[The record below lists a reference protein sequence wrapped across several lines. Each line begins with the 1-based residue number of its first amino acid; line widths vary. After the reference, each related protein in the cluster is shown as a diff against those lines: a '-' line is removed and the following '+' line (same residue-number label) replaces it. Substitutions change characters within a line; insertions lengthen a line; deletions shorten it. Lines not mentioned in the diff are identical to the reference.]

1 MWLSYILKNYQPICT
16 RGINYE
22 KKLLSKIIIGFTI
35 LSLTTIPVVASNYHD
50 TAFDFYFKSIQ
61 GTSVTELREKQDDTS
76 MYMKCNSTTYPYTAF
91 AVGARSEVGARYAMD
106 GGHEYTFYSGT
117 VYKMI
122 NYVYENG
129 YPYGGIKAQRSY
141 SSSYN
146 AKRIMES

>member
-1 MWLSYILKNYQPICT
+1 M
-16 RGINYE
+16 
-22 KKLLSKIIIGFTI
+22 KKLTLSKLIIGITAI
-35 LSLTTIPVVASNYHD
+35 SLFATIPTVASNYHD
-50 TAFDFYFKSIQ
+50 SAFDFYFPSTT
-61 GTSVTELREKQDDTS
+61 GTSVTELREKQDDSS

-129 YPYGGIKAQRSY
+129 YPYGGIKAVSSY

-146 AKRIMES
+146 ANGLWSPDSI

>member
-1 MWLSYILKNYQPICT
+1 M
-16 RGINYE
+16 
-22 KKLLSKIIIGFTI
+22 KKLTLSKLIIGITAI
-35 LSLTTIPVVASNYHD
+35 SLFATIPTVASNYHD
-50 TAFDFYFKSIQ
+50 SAFDFYFPSTT
-61 GTSVTELREKQDDTS
+61 GTSVTELREKQD
-76 MYMKCNSTTYPYTAF
+76 MKCNSTTYPYTAF

-129 YPYGGIKAQRSY
+129 YPYGGIKAVRSY

-146 AKRIMES
+146 ANGLWSPDSI

>member
-1 MWLSYILKNYQPICT
+1 M
-16 RGINYE
+16 
-22 KKLLSKIIIGFTI
+22 KKLTLSKLIIGITAI
-35 LSLTTIPVVASNYHD
+35 SLFATIPTVASNYHD
-50 TAFDFYFKSIQ
+50 SAFDFYFPSTT
-61 GTSVTELREKQDDTS
+61 GTSVTELREKQDDSS

-129 YPYGGIKAQRSY
+129 YPYGGIKAQKSY

-146 AKRIMES
+146 ANGLWSPDSI

>member
-1 MWLSYILKNYQPICT
+1 M
-16 RGINYE
+16 
-22 KKLLSKIIIGFTI
+22 KKLTLSKLIIGITAI
-35 LSLTTIPVVASNYHD
+35 SLFATIPTVASNYHD
-50 TAFDFYFKSIQ
+50 SAFDFYFPSTT
-61 GTSVTELREKQDDTS
+61 GTSVTELREKQDDSS

-129 YPYGGIKAQRSY
+129 LPYGGIKAQRSY

-146 AKRIMES
+146 ANGLWSPDSI

>member
-1 MWLSYILKNYQPICT
+1 M
-16 RGINYE
+16 
-22 KKLLSKIIIGFTI
+22 KKLTLSKLIIGITAI
-35 LSLTTIPVVASNYHD
+35 SLFATLPAVASNYHD
-50 TAFDFYFKSIQ
+50 TAFSFYFPSTT
-61 GTSVTELREKQDDTS
+61 GTSVTELREKQDDSS

-146 AKRIMES
+146 ASGLWSPDSI

>member
-1 MWLSYILKNYQPICT
+1 MK
-16 RGINYE
+16 
-22 KKLLSKIIIGFTI
+22 KKLLSKLIIISTI
-35 LSLTTIPVVASNYHD
+35 VFLFTIPVVASNYHD
-50 TAFDFYFKSIQ
+50 TAFDFYFKSVT
-61 GTSVTELREKQDDTS
+61 GTSTTELREKQDDTS

-91 AVGARSEVGARYAMD
+91 AVGAHSDVGTRYAMD

-129 YPYGGIKAQRSY
+129 YEYGGIKAGRSY

-146 AKRIMES
+146 ANGLWSPDSI

>member
-1 MWLSYILKNYQPICT
+1 
-16 RGINYE
+16 
-22 KKLLSKIIIGFTI
+22 
-35 LSLTTIPVVASNYHD
+35 
-50 TAFDFYFKSIQ
+50 
-61 GTSVTELREKQDDTS
+61 

-91 AVGARSEVGARYAMD
+91 AVGAHSDVGTRYAMD

-129 YPYGGIKAQRSY
+129 YEYGGIKAVRSY

-146 AKRIMES
+146 ANGLWSPDSI

>member
-1 MWLSYILKNYQPICT
+1 M
-16 RGINYE
+16 
-22 KKLLSKIIIGFTI
+22 KKKALSKLIIGIAI
-35 LSLTTIPVVASNYHD
+35 LSLFAAVPTMASNYHD
-50 TAFDFYFKSIQ
+50 TAFSFYFKASD

-76 MYMKCNSTTYPYTAF
+76 MYMKCNSTTYPYTAY
-91 AVGARSEVGARYAMD
+91 AVGAYSQFGSRYAMD

-129 YPYGGIKAQRSY
+129 LPYGGIKAVRSY

-146 AKRIMES
+146 ANGLWSPDSI

>member
-1 MWLSYILKNYQPICT
+1 MKKNI
-16 RGINYE
+16 
-22 KKLLSKIIIGFTI
+22 LSKLVIGIAT
-35 LSLTTIPVVASNYHD
+35 LSIFIAIPVTASNYYD
-50 TAFDFYFKSIQ
+50 TTFDFYFKSAQ

-91 AVGARSEVGARYAMD
+91 AVGASSLGGTRYAMD

-129 YPYGGIKAQRSY
+129 LPYGGIKAQRSY

-146 AKRIMES
+146 ANGLWSPDSI

>member
-1 MWLSYILKNYQPICT
+1 MK
-16 RGINYE
+16 

-61 GTSVTELREKQDDTS
+61 GTSVTELREKQDDSS

-129 YPYGGIKAQRSY
+129 LPYGGIKAVRSY

-146 AKRIMES
+146 ANGLWSPDSI